1 MDKKTVRFINFAVA
15 CMLVV
20 CCLWQLLEKLFYG
33 DVQPRLVDDLIYL
46 LWAGTVFYSYY
57 KGRKDQE
64 EQEIQDQKDIKNQ
77 IE

>member
-1 MDKKTVRFINFAVA
+1 MDKKAIRFAYTAAIG
-15 CMLVV
+15 MLAAGF
-20 CCLWQLLEKLFYG
+20 LWQLLEKLFYG
-33 DVQPRLVDDLIYL
+33 DIQPRLVDDLIYL

-64 EQEIQDQKDIKNQ
+64 GQEIQDQKDTKNQ